1 MTALKEYERL
11 EASGLWRASPDAQRR
26 DVIVSVGDA
35 TLVIS
40 DLNDRALAHWSL
52 AAVARANPGQSPAI
66 YHPDGDPGETLEL
79 DASETDMIAAIERLR
94 TAIERR
100 RPRPGR
106 LRLAGFL
113 LSGLAVAAVV
123 LFWLPDALTRH
134 AVGVVPTA
142 KRIQI
147 GDQLARAMERVT
159 GPPCGTTT
167 TSDALA
173 ALGTRLFGPGSGITI
188 AVVRDGVRTAQHL
201 PGGRIVVNRSLVEDF
216 EDPDV
221 VAGYLLAERLR
232 ADLRDPIAE
241 LLEAEGLTA
250 SLRLLT
256 TGSLPSDVLD
266 RHSERLVTMAQTP
279 VPEDLLLDRFDAARL
294 RSSAYA
300 YAMDVS
306 GETVLSLIEADPYP
320 AGTPE
325 PVLSD
330 GTWIRLQGI
339 CGG

>member
-11 EASGLWRASPDAQRR
+11 EAAGLWRASPDAQRR

-35 TLVIS
+35 TLVIT
-40 DLNDRALAHWSL
+40 DLNDRALAHWSI

-66 YHPDGDPGETLEL
+66 YHPDGDPGETLEIPV
-79 DASETDMIAAIERLR
+79 SETEMIAAIEKLR

-106 LRLAGFL
+106 LRLLGIGVSFL
-113 LSGLAVAAVV
+113 TVVALVV
-123 LFWLPDALTRH
+123 FWLPDALSRH
-134 AVGVVPTA
+134 AVSVVPGA
-142 KRIQI
+142 KRVEI
-147 GDQLARAMERVT
+147 GNQLVRAMERVT
-159 GPPCGTTT
+159 GPPCGTTA
-167 TSDALA
+167 TSDALV
-173 ALGTRLFGPGSGITI
+173 ALGDRLFPDHPEIRIS
-188 AVVRDGVRTAQHL
+188 VVRDGVRTAQHL
-201 PGGRIVVNRSLVEDF
+201 PGGRIVINRSLVEDF
-216 EDPDV
+216 DDPDV

-232 ADLRDPIAE
+232 ADLHDPIAE

-256 TGSLPSDVLD
+256 TGGLPDTVLD
-266 RHSERLVTMAQTP
+266 RHAERLVTMAP
-279 VPEDLLLDRFDAARL
+279 VAVPDDLLLARFDAAGL
-294 RSSAYA
+294 RSAAYA

-306 GETVLSLIEADPYP
+306 GETVLGLIEADPYP
-320 AGTPE
+320 SGTPD

-330 GTWIRLQGI
+330 GNWIRLQGI